1 MSDQLFSKENSKS
14 KAKENAKSKVATE
27 TATKDNMALVAG
39 ETTTQAKTDSDKI
52 EENPWSP
59 WEDVKIEEN
68 PWSPW
73 EDVDDETG
81 DASSSRDNPYL
92 HEGGRADAVGRAD
105 AEAGPRPTSRV
116 AGRMP
121 TSRKRSIPIIEE
133 PGIVKP
139 RGSVAPY
146 LGDVVRP
153 PFFKKL

>member
-1 MSDQLFSKENSKS
+1 MSDQLFSKEYSKS

-39 ETTTQAKTDSDKI
+39 ETTTQAKTDSD
-52 EENPWSP
+52 N
-59 WEDVKIEEN
+59 IEEN

-116 AGRMP
+116 VGRMP

>member
-1 MSDQLFSKENSKS
+1 MGDQPFFKG
-14 KAKENAKSKVATE
+14 NAKSKVATE

-59 WEDVKIEEN
+59 WEDV
-68 PWSPW
+68 
-73 EDVDDETG
+73 DDETG
-81 DASSSRDNPYL
+81 DASSSQENPYL
-92 HEGGRADAVGRAD
+92 QGGGRADAVGRAD

-121 TSRKRSIPIIEE
+121 TSRKGTIPIIKE
-133 PGIVKP
+133 PCVIKP
-139 RGSVAPY
+139 RGSVAPF
-146 LGDVVRP
+146 LADIVRP